1 MRDSPAAARLECLAD
16 ALPVQIIGTVS
27 QTIRTLFWI
36 SATNFVF
43 PVMLSVVQLV
53 VYFARPDNY
62 LIALYVAQVNFYFT
76 IMGVVFATLWV
87 AEGRW
92 KKVHLNQTPS
102 ESYHTATQLAS
113 DPFQSI
119 QRPSPYGKT
128 ALSFAPTGPAVDIN
142 IARSTEVYPQSSNG
156 SDIASTKV
164 QIGSSAYE
172 LVERTIEA

>member
-1 MRDSPAAARLECLAD
+1 MAD
-16 ALPVQIIGTVS
+16 ALYTIGTVS
-27 QTIRTLFWI
+27 QTVRALFWI

-43 PVMLSVVQLV
+43 PVMLSIVQLV

-92 KKVHLNQTPS
+92 KKDHLNQTPS

-128 ALSFAPTGPAVDIN
+128 ALSFAPTAPAVDIN
-142 IARSTEVYPQSSNG
+142 ISRSTEIYPQSSNG
-156 SDIASTKV
+156 SEIASTKV
-164 QIGSSAYE
+164 QTGSSAYE